1 MLRLEGLTVGFRADR
16 DVISSID
23 LSIEA
28 GSTVIITGA
37 AGCGKSTLLAAMSG
51 IIPKLLH
58 PLRMQG
64 AVTLQGTDYRA
75 LKPADVFRQVGVVL
89 QAVEDQTWDLTVE
102 DLVAFPLENRG
113 VPQAEVRTRV
123 AAAVEKM
130 GLVEL
135 LGRKVR
141 TLSGGERRRVALA
154 SALVWQPALLVL
166 DEPTTGLDP
175 DARRRM
181 IVLLQELRAENLT
194 IVIAEQDLAWFDG
207 LADRVVFLADGKVIA
222 DQPWSEAIRNTAA
235 FDTVGIEAPFLAHQ
249 SCVPTVPTQ
258 EPQRLKVEALTSDLC
273 RADKQPVLRSI
284 HLTVGQGE
292 VVGLI
297 GCNGAGKTTL
307 MRALLGLQTSSRGTI
322 AIDGEPC
329 RDWSIAQR
337 ARRIGYVP
345 QNLRRMFFQLSVLD
359 EIVFSLSG
367 GQSGA
372 KQVEQHKAAALDLLG
387 RVGLTAKSAE
397 SPFSLSNREQ
407 LLLAIACVE
416 ATEPSLII
424 LDEPLIA
431 RDKQWRGE
439 LMAFFARCRQAGRG
453 VLLVSHDLPL
463 IDMAADRVLILASGE
478 IEFDGATPSAWTSQ
492 AFVRLGW
499 PSPLN
504 HPQSTEP
511 RHALA

>member
-1 MLRLEGLTVGFRADR
+1 MLCLQGLTVGFRADR
-16 DVISSID
+16 EVISSVD

-28 GSTVIITGA
+28 GSTVIVTGA

-64 AVTLQGTDYRA
+64 AVTLDDVDYRA
-75 LKPADVFRQVGVVL
+75 MKPADVYRQVGVVL

-123 AAAVEKM
+123 LAAVEKM
-130 GLVEL
+130 GLTEL

-181 IVLLQELRAENLT
+181 IEILKDLRREKLT

-207 LADRVVFLADGKVIA
+207 LVDRVVFLADGKIVA
-222 DQPWSEAIRNTAA
+222 DQPWDMAIKNIAA
-235 FDTVGIEAPFLAHQ
+235 FDQVGIEAPFLPHQ
-249 SCVPTVPTQ
+249 SCVPQVATREPKRLTVAT
-258 EPQRLKVEALTSDLC
+258 LTSDLC
-273 RADKQPVLRSI
+273 RADKKPVLRSI
-284 HLTVGQGE
+284 ELAVGHGE
-292 VVGLI
+292 IVGLI
-297 GCNGAGKTTL
+297 GSNGAGKTTL
-307 MRALLGLQTSSRGTI
+307 MRSLLALQTSARGTI

-345 QNLRRMFFQLSVLD
+345 QNLRRMFFQLTVLD

-367 GQSGA
+367 GHSGA
-372 KQVEQHKAAALDLLG
+372 KQVEAHRAAAMDLLG
-387 RVGLTAKSAE
+387 RVGLAAKAAE

-416 ATEPSLII
+416 ATEPSLVI

-431 RDKQWRGE
+431 RDKQWRSE
-439 LMAFFARCRQAGRG
+439 LMAFFARCRAAGRG

-478 IEFDGATPSAWTSQ
+478 IAFDGLTPAAWSSE
-492 AFVRLGW
+492 AFARLGW
-499 PSPLN
+499 PSPLI
-504 HPQSTEP
+504 QTQA